1 MQFMDYLVRHYT
13 CVLHITPDDK
23 DSLVQR
29 IREELDSNSSL
40 THTQRKEYVQL
51 LEKLLAAN

>member
-1 MQFMDYLVRHYT
+1 MQFMDYLIRQST

-29 IREELDSNSSL
+29 IREELDANSSL
-40 THTQRKEYVQL
+40 THTQRKEYSQL